1 MRREQLDSSL
11 KVVKFLIRRQITL
24 HITKNPNSVRMKN
37 IVITVVVQIRKDL
50 GGFFNEKQAHF
61 KHFNLTISLSINS
74 FDCFQRGIFFILF
87 RLKVSRRRAPN

>member
-1 MRREQLDSSL
+1 MRHEQLDSSL

-37 IVITVVVQIRKDL
+37 MAITVVVQIRKDL

-61 KHFNLTISLSINS
+61 KHFNLTIFYEYVKSI
-74 FDCFQRGIFFILF
+74 DCFQRGIFFILS
-87 RLKVSRRRAPN
+87 LD

>member
-1 MRREQLDSSL
+1 MRHEQLDSTL

-37 IVITVVVQIRKDL
+37 MAITVVVQIRKDL

-61 KHFNLTISLSINS
+61 KHFNLTISFIN
-74 FDCFQRGIFFILF
+74 
-87 RLKVSRRRAPN
+87 K

>member
-1 MRREQLDSSL
+1 MRHEQLDSSL

-61 KHFNLTISLSINS
+61 KHFYLMISL
-74 FDCFQRGIFFILF
+74 
-87 RLKVSRRRAPN
+87 